1 MESLNKLIINSC
13 FFGKDNCFKC
23 TLNSNKECYLHWGIK
38 KDNKYAWIKAK
49 FGLAE
54 IGLIVRVLNGRKN
67 TASFFHSFNDK
78 KAQFWINNKDEFVF
92 FRAKANTL
100 DISKSLNEG
109 EQEVLAVLLRDVI
122 VRMNS

>member
-1 MESLNKLIINSC
+1 MEQTKLIVNKA
-13 FFGKDNCFKC
+13 FFGKGNCLKI
-23 TLNSNKECYLHWGIK
+23 TLNSQKECYMHWGMK
-38 KDNKYAWIKAK
+38 KENKYEWLKAK
-49 FGLAE
+49 FSSEELGV
-54 IGLIVRVLNGRKN
+54 IIRVLNGRKN